1 MKKGYL
7 EKIVFKLLKEYPIT
21 RKDDFILIAGVY
33 KMLGIDLNRS
43 FKDVMKNHDKLPSF
57 ESITRCRRKMQAK
70 NEELIDKK
78 TEKIRKEEELKY
90 FMEYGRKIK

>member
-1 MKKGYL
+1 
-7 EKIVFKLLKEYPIT
+7 
-21 RKDDFILIAGVY
+21 
-33 KMLGIDLNRS
+33 
-43 FKDVMKNHDKLPSF
+43 MKNHDKLPSF